1 MTQEDLKKF
10 RKELVSG
17 LASLVVLNLMARAD
31 GERYGYEIAK
41 ELEEK
46 AGDDPLF
53 KQSALY
59 PVLRQLD
66 ASGLLSSR
74 VQVSTSGPP
83 RPSNNPSISDRRRSL
98 TLTPLPSAMA
108 WSWSRTGS
116 STRSVIVAMSV
127 LP

>member
-83 RPSNNPSISDRRRSL
+83 RRYYTI
-98 TLTPLPSAMA
+98 TPRGREVLETWMQAWVSMRQFVDSALGA
-108 WSWSRTGS
+108 KE
-116 STRSVIVAMSV
+116 
-127 LP
+127 